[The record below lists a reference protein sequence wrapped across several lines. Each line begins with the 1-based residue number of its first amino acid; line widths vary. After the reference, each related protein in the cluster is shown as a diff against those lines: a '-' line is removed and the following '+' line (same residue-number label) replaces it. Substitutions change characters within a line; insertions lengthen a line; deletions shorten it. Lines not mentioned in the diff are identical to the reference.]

1 MIIAVMKKIKNKY
14 LIFIT
19 YILLY
24 KKIDINLNT

>member
-1 MIIAVMKKIKNKY
+1 MIIVVMKKNKY
-14 LIFIT
+14 LIFIYKI